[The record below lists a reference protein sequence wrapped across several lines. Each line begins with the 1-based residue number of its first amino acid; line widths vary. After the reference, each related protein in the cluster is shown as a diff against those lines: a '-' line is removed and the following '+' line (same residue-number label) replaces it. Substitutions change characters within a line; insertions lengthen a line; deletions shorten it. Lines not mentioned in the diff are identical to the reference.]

1 MMPNPAQTHLPGD
14 KVLSDAD
21 DVGLETADTW
31 PQQPH
36 DGTGTAKM
44 SATVGI
50 VEDDAILRSS
60 LAKLVGGARG
70 FRCVAACA
78 SGEEALQNLPRFKP
92 GVVLMDLNLPQLS
105 GIECI
110 RRLKEILPTTPVIV
124 LTVYE
129 DSEHIFRALKAGAS
143 GYLLKRSDPEEVL
156 DAIKDA
162 RDGGAPMSS
171 QVARRVVH
179 SFHEPTP
186 TGLDTI
192 ALTERET
199 EILSFL
205 SQGFANKE
213 IADRMNISV
222 PTVRTHLRHIYEK
235 LHIRSRGEAIVKYL
249 K

>member
-1 MMPNPAQTHLPGD
+1 MRLSNGNP
-14 KVLSDAD
+14 
-21 DVGLETADTW
+21 TADIE
-31 PQQPH
+31 PVARGLPERPLEPPC
-36 DGTGTAKM
+36 DGTQTVSM
-44 SATVGI
+44 STTVGI

-60 LAKLVGGARG
+60 LTRLIDGTRG

-78 SGEEALQNLPRFKP
+78 DGEGALQNIPRLKP
-92 GVVLMDLNLPQLS
+92 EVVLMDLNLPQMS

-110 RRLKEILPTTPVIV
+110 RRLKELLPATPMIV

-156 DAIKDA
+156 AAINDA

-171 QVARRVVH
+171 QIARRVVH
-179 SFHEPTP
+179 SFHQPTP
-186 TGLDTI
+186 GGLDTT
-192 ALTERET
+192 ALTERES
-199 EILSFL
+199 ELLSLL

-213 IADRMNISV
+213 IADKLNISV

-235 LHIRSRGEAIVKYL
+235 LHIRSRGEAIAKYSR
-249 K
+249 